1 MYSMLTPRAK
11 ETIQLA
17 VPVNHDFWEEGEE
30 LLLKDADQ
38 FGNGFMQVYAQDVA
52 AALGNASSPFDF
64 SLDPNHRRVASGDN
78 FFFYHSI
85 GNVVS
90 CCCARTALIHDCA
103 ICCFG

>member
-17 VPVNHDFWEEGEE
+17 VPGNHDFWEEGEE

-90 CCCARTALIHDCA
+90 CCARALR
-103 ICCFG
+103 